1 MIFNFLILISFFF
14 HFLNNEE
21 AYDSLLLSLE
31 LPSYIVVSNRK
42 LVNILFPFSFNTS
55 TTFMAHNNNNI
66 DMVINTSRSKLVK
79 SSVNISRNLLAYSSI
94 FSISYMERM
103 EAQNNNLFW
112 VNQVDELKYSQR
124 FLLSYATPKEGEVNT
139 CNEAI
144 IFINMSNL
152 YEEGVNNCSMN
163 TYNPQR
169 LEASTIPYEV
179 N

>member
-1 MIFNFLILISFFF
+1 
-14 HFLNNEE
+14 
-21 AYDSLLLSLE
+21 
-31 LPSYIVVSNRK
+31 
-42 LVNILFPFSFNTS
+42 
-55 TTFMAHNNNNI
+55 
-66 DMVINTSRSKLVK
+66 
-79 SSVNISRNLLAYSSI
+79 
-94 FSISYMERM
+94 MERM